1 MRFSSR
7 TLLHVCLLVFV
18 VYVQFFFRLGAIG
31 LVGPDEPRYA
41 QVAREMAVTGDYV
54 TPHLGGE
61 PWFEKPVL
69 YYWLTALAYKLH
81 GVDESAAR
89 FASVVS
95 AALGVG
101 LAYWLGRAWLGPRG
115 GVLTGLILA
124 TSVLYFSLARA
135 ASMDMLL
142 AASLTGAWTS
152 LYFILFPSN
161 ETGLSSDLK
170 VGRHPCLW
178 HYLFYGFLAIAVLAK
193 GPVGLILVGG
203 SLLAFLILTRR
214 PGVLRKL
221 ISVPGLFIFLAIS
234 LPWYWLCYR
243 ANGAAFIQEFIV
255 QHNLER
261 FATDRYRHSQ
271 PAWFYLGVLFAGFF
285 PWVFQ
290 LVPAAV
296 RLARER
302 VVEYTRDRCRQI
314 YFGSWVAVP
323 LIFFTF
329 SRAKLPGYIL
339 PIAPAVALLIA
350 REFELCLSGDPRH
363 KQNRWVYGLLWA
375 QAVSVL
381 LLGVLLPYFAP
392 RLHFDVRH
400 LVTQLSILPIGVG
413 VLAIISLSWKK
424 IRFLFGIY
432 VAGIV
437 IGVVL
442 IVTQLLPLLD
452 RTESC
457 RQLGTIMNQEG
468 YTGRPVF
475 ILGLSRE
482 VEYGL
487 LFYLNSP
494 THLVYSSEDLKTIP
508 YKEIVLV
515 ARKEMDAQRL
525 LNGWNLVRESS
536 FDEKRITCL
545 RHEGKE

>member
-1 MRFSSR
+1 M
-7 TLLHVCLLVFV
+7 

>member
-1 MRFSSR
+1 
-7 TLLHVCLLVFV
+7 
-18 VYVQFFFRLGAIG
+18 
-31 LVGPDEPRYA
+31 
-41 QVAREMAVTGDYV
+41 
-54 TPHLGGE
+54 
-61 PWFEKPVL
+61 
-69 YYWLTALAYKLH
+69 
-81 GVDESAAR
+81 
-89 FASVVS
+89 
-95 AALGVG
+95 
-101 LAYWLGRAWLGPRG
+101 
-115 GVLTGLILA
+115 
-124 TSVLYFSLARA
+124 
-135 ASMDMLL
+135 
-142 AASLTGAWTS
+142 
-152 LYFILFPSN
+152 
-161 ETGLSSDLK
+161 
-170 VGRHPCLW
+170 
-178 HYLFYGFLAIAVLAK
+178 
-193 GPVGLILVGG
+193 
-203 SLLAFLILTRR
+203 
-214 PGVLRKL
+214 
-221 ISVPGLFIFLAIS
+221 
-234 LPWYWLCYR
+234 
-243 ANGAAFIQEFIV
+243 
-255 QHNLER
+255 
-261 FATDRYRHSQ
+261 
-271 PAWFYLGVLFAGFF
+271 
-285 PWVFQ
+285 
-290 LVPAAV
+290 
-296 RLARER
+296 
-302 VVEYTRDRCRQI
+302 
-314 YFGSWVAVP
+314 VAVP